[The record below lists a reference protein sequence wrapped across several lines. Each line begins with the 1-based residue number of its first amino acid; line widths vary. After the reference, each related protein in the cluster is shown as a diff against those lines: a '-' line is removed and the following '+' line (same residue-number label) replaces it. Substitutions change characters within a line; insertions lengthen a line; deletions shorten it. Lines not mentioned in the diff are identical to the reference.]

1 MDKTQKT
8 WLGILSFLPL
18 LLSFI
23 IAFLVIKNFVGLFGL
38 ALADAPAE
46 VAGSYILKDYTVIIL
61 FAVFTNFLNLV
72 QMIIFII
79 LAVNQE
85 HQMATGCSI
94 DASVVFIQSL
104 EQKYKVDLLDKM
116 NVTFKVGEHVAHKT
130 LIDFKKMAKDKA
142 VTGDTIVFNNLVNNI
157 AEFNESWETPAADSW
172 HSRFF

>member
-1 MDKTQKT
+1 MYTPFDT
-8 WLGILSFLPL
+8 LPEESKIWIYQSNRKFSDDEMNEIETDLKVFVENWAAHGTSLTASYL
-18 LLSFI
+18 L
-23 IAFLVIKNFVGLFGL
+23 KYNR
-38 ALADAPAE
+38 
-46 VAGSYILKDYTVIIL
+46 
-61 FAVFTNFLNLV
+61 
-72 QMIIFII
+72 FII

-116 NVTFKVGEHVAHKT
+116 NVTFKT